1 MPSPGWRPGA
11 RVRSRAPG
19 IASAVALAIAS
30 AVPGACGPSGPAAA
44 SGAQE
49 SAARSLTVAAV
60 DFDGLVKLLASG
72 GARTTVVNCWATWCA
87 PCVAEL
93 PDLLAAAAAQR
104 DRDVRV
110 VLVSYDLLVPDSGLD
125 RVSGAA
131 KVKRFLEERR
141 FELGDR
147 VSVVL
152 YDDVASKLD
161 DRFDL
166 PGPIPT
172 TFVLDAAGNVVGRE
186 KGAASRARF
195 DELIGAVAK

>member
-1 MPSPGWRPGA
+1 VPARRTGA
-11 RVRSRAPG
+11 FVRSH
-19 IASAVALAIAS
+19 ASRTAAAIACAIAAAFFPS
-30 AVPGACGPSGPAAA
+30 ACGPKVPA
-44 SGAQE
+44 
-49 SAARSLTVAAV
+49 VVAV
-60 DFDGLVKLLASG
+60 DFDGLQQLLAAG
-72 GARTTVVNCWATWCA
+72 GARATVVNCWATWCA

-104 DRDVRV
+104 EQGVRV

-147 VSVVL
+147 VTVVL

-195 DELIGAVAK
+195 DELIGAAAK